1 MNERTPEL
9 GASLAN
15 IASSQLKLG
24 SSLGALSLR
33 TPNLG
38 AMIAVKTALQV
49 PIAPALTTQIEALQ
63 SQWKGLV
70 FQPPLWLLHLRETT
84 LQSSLG
90 LASFADRIN
99 KAYEPL
105 REVFGRIART
115 AKECERIEAAGW
127 LPHYTTP
134 FTEAAAFG
142 EDAEAVAACLE
153 NHYTERWSDVKAAFL
168 RRLER
173 YNIDDE
179 AKATFSEVL
188 DNHSDG
194 RFRGTARTLFPELE
208 RVARTELHA
217 GSMEGIASQR
227 ELRDRAGGLPL
238 SAAEPGG
245 VYSMALFT
253 KLIDHLYAST
263 KTPDQLAVVAADPVP
278 NRHASL
284 HGFLPYATRQNS
296 VNALIM
302 TDFIFQLVSVMKED
316 AGHGIEEP
324 R

>member
-1 MNERTPEL
+1 MNERTTKI
-9 GASLAN
+9 GASMPN
-15 IASSQLKLG
+15 IFSPQLKLG
-24 SSLGALSLR
+24 SSLSELTQR
-33 TPNLG
+33 TPNLSALIAASP
-38 AMIAVKTALQV
+38 AMQR
-49 PIAPALTTQIEALQ
+49 PIAPALAAQIEALQ
-63 SQWKGLV
+63 AQWKGLV
-70 FQPPLWLLHLRETT
+70 FQPPIWLLQLREIST
-84 LQSSLG
+84 QHSQRM
-90 LASFADRIN
+90 ASVADHIN

-105 REVFGRIART
+105 REVFGRIARS

-134 FTEAAAFG
+134 FAEAAACG
-142 EDAEAVAACLE
+142 EDAEAVAMCLE
-153 NHYTERWSDVKAAFL
+153 DHYTQQWPNVRAAFL
-168 RRLER
+168 ERLEK

-179 AKATFSEVL
+179 AKATFVEVL

-208 RVARTELHA
+208 RVARIELHA
-217 GSMEGIASQR
+217 GAMEGLTSQR
-227 ELRDRAGGLPL
+227 ELRDRASDLPL

-263 KTPDQLAVVAADPVP
+263 KTPDQLAAVAADPVP
-278 NRHASL
+278 NRHAAL

-302 TDFIFQLVSVMKED
+302 TDFIFQLVCAMKEETKAAD
-316 AGHGIEEP
+316 AEEK
-324 R
+324 